1 MKRVCFVIFVFVFVV
16 KSVME
21 LTVAV
26 CYVELVIR
34 ARARVCVCV
43 CVCVYFGGS
52 SLISLQGKSSWSRT
66 TNIGCECSERGVAV
80 ACVQAVGLT

>member
-21 LTVAV
+21 LTIAV

-34 ARARVCVCV
+34 ARARVCV

>member
-34 ARARVCVCV
+34 ARARVCV

>member
-34 ARARVCVCV
+34 ARACVCV

>member
-34 ARARVCVCV
+34 ACVCVCV